1 MDKMSNDFFL
11 LYSEVTFLHYTVTM
25 NLFMGV
31 DSSNPYNI
39 FAKVILKKYESKN
52 LKKKSLFGQA
62 MDKSVS

>member
-1 MDKMSNDFFL
+1 
-11 LYSEVTFLHYTVTM
+11 M

-52 LKKKSLFGQA
+52 LKKIVIWASYG
-62 MDKSVS
+62 